1 MNFCLILQASVGGNT
16 KTSKSGTTS
25 SAKQKEVRMVTVN
38 ELKVVLSWKHAC
50 VCVCVCTKNL

>member
-1 MNFCLILQASVGGNT
+1 MNFHLFLQASVGGNT

-38 ELKVVLSWKHAC
+38 ELEVILSWKR
-50 VCVCVCTKNL
+50 VCVC